1 MPTAGQ
7 RCGMGQKDESHHC
20 TCWRRGA
27 REGEQQPVNKLWQ
40 QLARS
45 GGFFWRRPKHIA
57 WNIEHAAHT
66 EGRQPDP
73 GETGGWR
80 TQGREPWAVTGS
92 ARIRRSYCAEIGLS
106 VLMLLVPLQQL
117 CRKLRDLQERPAAV
131 TQHRQSCS
139 SPIPAPLP
147 CSCLPASLARHPD
160 TTTEGLAVALAQQQ
174 GLEKVGHHKGNI
186 SA

>member
-7 RCGMGQKDESHHC
+7 CHGMEQKGGSHHC
-20 TCWRRGA
+20 TCCRRGA

-40 QLARS
+40 QLAS
-45 GGFFWRRPKHIA
+45 LEAFFWRRPKHIA

-73 GETGGWR
+73 DKTGGWR

-92 ARIRRSYCAEIGLS
+92 ARIRRSYCAGIGLS

-117 CRKLRDLQERPAAV
+117 RRKRRDLQESPAAV

-139 SPIPAPLP
+139 SVPILRHCPAPACQHAWHATQTP
-147 CSCLPASLARHPD
+147 PPR
-160 TTTEGLAVALAQQQ
+160 GLQWPWPSS
-174 GLEKVGHHKGNI
+174 KG
-186 SA
+186 